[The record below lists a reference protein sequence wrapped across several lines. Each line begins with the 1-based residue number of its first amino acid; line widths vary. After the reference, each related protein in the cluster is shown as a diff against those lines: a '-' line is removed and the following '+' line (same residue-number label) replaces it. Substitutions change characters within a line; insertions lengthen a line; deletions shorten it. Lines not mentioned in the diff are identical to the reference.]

1 MKHKRDDSF
10 HNLLEYYESERDSHK
25 RMMLLLAPVLT
36 VLAAVICILW
46 PQYWWIAAMLVFL
59 DICLVI
65 GWLNAKR
72 AVKREK
78 ERMAISEETLKIT
91 EKKDENKQ
99 SDS

>member
-1 MKHKRDDSF
+1 MKSKKDNNF

-46 PQYWWIAAMLVFL
+46 PQYWWIAAMLAFL

-65 GWLNAKR
+65 GWINAKR

-78 ERMAISEETLKIT
+78 ERMAVSEKNLKA
-91 EKKDENKQ
+91 EKKNDNNKQ
-99 SDS
+99 PDL